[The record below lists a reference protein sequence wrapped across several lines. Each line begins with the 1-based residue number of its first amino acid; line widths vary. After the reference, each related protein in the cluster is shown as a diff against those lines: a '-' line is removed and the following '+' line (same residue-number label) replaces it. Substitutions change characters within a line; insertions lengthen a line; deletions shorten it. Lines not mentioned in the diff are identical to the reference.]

1 MSEEVDVYAMQ
12 SWVRA
17 YFEEAASVDVK
28 NATDTYEKFLRQRD
42 LILREMN
49 EERRTHHQTAHTMAC
64 QNEELR
70 QQNKKLVALCE
81 DMCAKYTELKVEMEN
96 VRADS
101 IIRFEMLRSDAEE
114 LEQRVYENTAKL
126 HRQEQITCDK
136 MMQEKIAARSAD
148 ES

>member
-28 NATDTYEKFLRQRD
+28 NAKETYEKFLRQRD

-70 QQNKKLVALCE
+70 QQNKKLVALCN
-81 DMCAKYTELKVEMEN
+81 ELKVEMEN

-101 IIRFEMLRSDAEE
+101 IIRFATLRSDAEE
-114 LEQRVYENTAKL
+114 LEQRVYENTGKL
-126 HRQEQITCDK
+126 HRQEQVQCDK
-136 MMQEKIAARSAD
+136 IIQEKIAARSVD